1 MKTPLANATKM
12 FSIEILK
19 MSKGFANAI
28 SCFIL
33 EPSNFFWCAACPV
46 HASPICSMASPQ
58 SPIIPAETVA
68 ALRELRTLYP
78 ETPFLTLGQTVL
90 WDEPVKAAFCR
101 LCDSLELSGQVPPGA
116 RVVAGV
122 HDTDYFA
129 KLEGLAIKSQPFAV
143 LRHND
148 GDTRGLWSA
157 AGELS
162 ALFGAEIVPSRGD
175 FTRENIAF
183 ARAARAYNGGV
194 EALLNQETDAPLWR
208 AIVHTEPHPLISADV
223 QLRDILPALRE
234 QLRWGFRQSLNING
248 CPPDFDDDEPC
259 AARDVARAILGWVEE
274 FAVMHAEATLSD
286 LYVDLIPKIWRLV
299 RGGATCDLETTTS
312 LDLFRFNAQTASLPR
327 FGFVDIF
334 LNPATRELAKR
345 CYNQALGG
353 SGIYTLDGFGEGALP
368 FDVVIPGKGRGT
380 LRLHEGN
387 VIVETE
393 PPIEICRDCDP
404 HSIGALAAL
413 LEGEFGPDIALVGK
427 AVSLISMLSAEF
439 IFVFHE
445 KASGY
450 TSRTYKMNEA
460 LRSHGIELNLHPM
473 LRLKYETWNALAEV
487 EADFNLP
494 PHLAKLWPGGRV
506 SASEFAATWL
516 LKCDECDGVRAR
528 LKSCHKTEDLMDALA
543 DLSDEKWR
551 AKKAEYENGREQLRA
566 LRAQIAPL
574 EQQRAQL
581 QKQAHEATREAQNL
595 EREKGDFFRAQIWP
609 HKEAIRDL
617 RENAAARTNPLD
629 ENGKPRKLSKEE
641 RAQIAEFEAQESAR
655 ETELRAQIIE
665 SETQWRAFDAQI
677 DAAQSAARESRAQ
690 ANIALEAQLTLEKS
704 AAAMQPRAR
713 IEALESQAELARLL
727 LVRDAIRASES
738 LRQNNVRPT
747 AWWLPMVSPD
757 GKWFDAI
764 ATTARARIEAL

>member
-1 MKTPLANATKM
+1 
-12 FSIEILK
+12 
-19 MSKGFANAI
+19 
-28 SCFIL
+28 
-33 EPSNFFWCAACPV
+33 
-46 HASPICSMASPQ
+46 MASPQ
-58 SPIIPAETVA
+58 SPNIPAETVA

-101 LCDSLELSGQVPPGA
+101 LCESLEFGGQVPPGA

-129 KLEGLAIKSQPFAV
+129 KLEGLAIKSQSFAV

-175 FTRENIAF
+175 FTREGVAF
-183 ARAARAYNGGV
+183 ARAARAYNGGA

-223 QLRDILPALRE
+223 QLSDITPALRE

-259 AARDVARAILGWVEE
+259 PSRDIARAILGWVEE
-274 FAVMHAEATLSD
+274 FAMLNADASLSD
-286 LYVDLIPKIWRLV
+286 LYKDLIPKIWRLV
-299 RGGATCDLETTTS
+299 RGGTTCELETTTS

-327 FGFVDIF
+327 FHFVDIF

-345 CYNQALGG
+345 CYNEALGG

-368 FDVVIPGKGRGT
+368 FDVVVPGRGRGT

-393 PPIEICRDCDP
+393 EPIEICRNCDP
-404 HSIGALAAL
+404 HSIGDLAAL
-413 LEGEFGPDIALVGK
+413 LESEFGPDIALVGK

-450 TSRTYKMNEA
+450 TKRTHAMNQA
-460 LRSHGIELNLHPM
+460 LRARGIELKLHPM
-473 LRLKYETWNALAEV
+473 LRLQYETWNALAGV
-487 EADFNLP
+487 EAEFNLP
-494 PHLAKLWPGGRV
+494 PHLAYLWEGARV
-506 SASEFAATWL
+506 SAQEFAATWL
-516 LKCDECDGVRAR
+516 LKCDECDAVRAK
-528 LKSCHKTEDLMDALA
+528 LKACHKTEGLMDALA
-543 DLSDEKWR
+543 ELKGENWL
-551 AKKAEYENGREQLRA
+551 AKKAEYETARAQLRD
-566 LRAQIAPL
+566 LRAQVAPL
-574 EQQRAQL
+574 QTQRAESQ
-581 QKQAHEATREAQNL
+581 QQAREATREAQML
-595 EREKGDFFRAQIWP
+595 EGEKGDFFRAQIWP
-609 HKEAIRDL
+609 RKEAIRDI
-617 RENAAARTNPLD
+617 RENAAARVNPLD
-629 ENGKPRKLSKEE
+629 EAGKPRKLSRDERALVADLE
-641 RAQIAEFEAQESAR
+641 AQEAARQSELRAQIAER
-655 ETELRAQIIE
+655 
-665 SETQWRAFDAQI
+665 ETQWREFDARIEGAQGR
-677 DAAQSAARESRAQ
+677 ARTHKTEAQS
-690 ANIALEAQLTLEKS
+690 ALEAQLTLEKS
-704 AAAMQPRAR
+704 AAAQQPRAR
-713 IEALESQAELARLL
+713 IEALEAQAELARLL
-727 LVRDAIRASES
+727 LVRDAMRAADS

-757 GKWFDAI
+757 GKWFDAL

>member
-1 MKTPLANATKM
+1 MAS
-12 FSIEILK
+12 FSL
-19 MSKGFANAI
+19 
-28 SCFIL
+28 
-33 EPSNFFWCAACPV
+33 FWCAPCPAR
-46 HASPICSMASPQ
+46 ASLPCFMASPQ
-58 SPIIPAETVA
+58 TPIIPAETVA
-68 ALRELRTLYP
+68 AVRELRTLYP

-101 LCDSLELSGQVPPGA
+101 LCESLEINGQIPPGA

-129 KLEGLAIKSQPFAV
+129 KLEGLAITSQPFAV

-175 FTRENIAF
+175 FTRENISF
-183 ARAARAYNGGV
+183 ARAARAYPGGA
-194 EALLNQETDAPLWR
+194 ETLLNQETDAPGWR

-223 QLRDILPALRE
+223 QLDAILPALRE

-259 AARDVARAILGWVEE
+259 PSRDVARAILGWVEE
-274 FAVMHAEATLSD
+274 FAMLHAKATLSD
-286 LYVDLIPKIWRLV
+286 LYQDLIPKIWRLV
-299 RGGATCDLETTTS
+299 RGGATCELETTTS
-312 LDLFRFNAQTASLPR
+312 LELFRFNAQTANLPR
-327 FGFVDIF
+327 FHFVDIF

-345 CYNQALGG
+345 CYNEALRG

-368 FDVVIPGKGRGT
+368 FDVVVPGQGRGT

-393 PPIEICRDCDP
+393 TPIEICRNCDP

-450 TSRTYKMNEA
+450 TKRTQAMNDA
-460 LRSHGIELNLHPM
+460 IRAHGIDLNLHPM
-473 LRLKYETWNALAEV
+473 LRLQYETWNALANV
-487 EADFNLP
+487 EAQFNLP
-494 PHLAKLWPGGRV
+494 PHLAHLWPGGRV

-516 LKCDECDGVRAR
+516 HQCEQCDAVRAR
-528 LKSCHKTEDLMDALA
+528 LKACHKTEDLMDALA
-543 DLSDEKWR
+543 ELDGEEWR
-551 AKKAEYENGREQLRA
+551 AKKAEYESAREQLREG
-566 LRAQIAPL
+566 REQIAPL
-574 EQQRAQL
+574 KNRRDELRNQARLATQQAQ
-581 QKQAHEATREAQNL
+581 TL

-609 HKEAIRDL
+609 LQEQIRDL

-629 ENGKPRKLSKEE
+629 ETGKPRKLSRDE
-641 RAQIAEFEAQESAR
+641 RAQIAELEARESAR
-655 ETELRAQIIE
+655 ESELRAQIAQ
-665 SETQWRAFDAQI
+665 TQTRWRAFDAQI
-677 DAAQSAARESRAQ
+677 EVAQTRAREAKAQ
-690 ANIALEAQLTLEKS
+690 AQLVLREQLRSEKS
-704 AAAMQPRAR
+704 AAATQPRAR

-727 LVRDAIRASES
+727 LVRDAMRASES

-757 GKWFDAI
+757 GKWFDAL

>member
-1 MKTPLANATKM
+1 
-12 FSIEILK
+12 
-19 MSKGFANAI
+19 
-28 SCFIL
+28 
-33 EPSNFFWCAACPV
+33 
-46 HASPICSMASPQ
+46 MASPQ
-58 SPIIPAETVA
+58 SFIPAETVA

-101 LCDSLELSGQVPPGA
+101 LCESLEFNGQIPPGA

-129 KLEGLAIKSQPFAV
+129 KLEGLAIQSQPFAV

-183 ARAARAYNGGV
+183 AKAARAYFGGA

-223 QLRDILPALRE
+223 KLADITPALRE

-248 CPPDFDDDEPC
+248 CPPDFEDAEPC
-259 AARDVARAILGWVEE
+259 PARDVARAILGWVEE
-274 FAVMHAEATLSD
+274 FVLLNQNASLSD
-286 LYVDLIPKIWRLV
+286 LYKDLIPKIWRLV
-299 RGGATCDLETTTS
+299 RGGTTCELETTAS
-312 LDLFRFNAQTASLPR
+312 LDLFRFNAQTAQLPR
-327 FGFVDIF
+327 FNFVDIF

-345 CYNQALGG
+345 CYNEALSG
-353 SGIYTLDGFGEGALP
+353 SGIYALDQFGEGALP
-368 FDVVIPGKGRGT
+368 FDVVVPGRGRGT

-393 PPIEICRDCDP
+393 TPIEICRNCDP

-450 TSRTYKMNEA
+450 TKRTQAMNQA
-460 LRSHGIELNLHPM
+460 LRAHGIELHLHPM
-473 LRLKYETWNALAEV
+473 LRLQYETWNALASV
-487 EADFNLP
+487 EAEFNLP

-506 SASEFAATWL
+506 AASEFAATWL
-516 LKCDECDGVRAR
+516 HQCEQCDAIRAR
-528 LKSCHKTEDLMDALA
+528 LKACHKTEDLMDALSEL
-543 DLSDEKWR
+543 DNENWLK
-551 AKKAEYENGREQLRA
+551 KKAEYQHAREQLRA
-566 LRAQIAPL
+566 LREQVAPL
-574 EQQRAQL
+574 KQRRAELQEQSRVAT
-581 QKQAHEATREAQNL
+581 KQARNL
-595 EREKGDFFRAQIWP
+595 ERAKGDFFRAQIWP
-609 HKEAIRDL
+609 LKEQIRDIK
-617 RENAAARTNPLD
+617 ENAAARTNPLD
-629 ENGKPRKLSKEE
+629 ENGKPRKLTK
-641 RAQIAEFEAQESAR
+641 AQRSHVADLEAQETAR
-655 ETELRAQIIE
+655 ESELCAQIGE
-665 SETQWRAFDAQI
+665 KEREWRAFDAQI
-677 DAAQSAARESRAQ
+677 EAARKGARDFKIQAQ
-690 ANIALEAQLTLEKS
+690 NVLNEQLEREKS

-764 ATTARARIEAL
+764 ATTAKARIEAL